1 MKMIN
6 NFLFIFMSLF
16 ICGGCASGN
25 INMDDIASGFVAAA
39 TGLAAHELAPDS
51 WTDPEKAGLAAATA
65 ATSFIIGK
73 SIAGS
78 AKKNQEKAFQDGF
91 KGGMAH
97 GARRQFEIVQAM
109 QKNNNTSNRV
119 TYALPVPIQGI
130 NKVPHNVYLEVSE

>member
-1 MKMIN
+1 MKTIN
-6 NFLFIFMSLF
+6 KFLFIFMSLL
-16 ICGGCASGN
+16 ICGGCVNGSAG
-25 INMDDIASGFVAAA
+25 MDDVASGFAAA
-39 TGLAAHELAPDS
+39 VTGLAAHELAPDN

-91 KGGMAH
+91 KGGMAY

-109 QKNNNTSNRV
+109 QKSNSSSNRV
-119 TYALPVPIQGI
+119 TYALPVPIQGA
-130 NKVPHNVYLEVSE
+130 NKVPYNVYLEVSE

>member
-25 INMDDIASGFVAAA
+25 INMDDIASGFAAAA

-51 WTDPEKAGLAAATA
+51 WTDPEKAGLAAAAA

>member
-1 MKMIN
+1 MNRI
-6 NFLFIFMSLF
+6 LFIFMSLL

-25 INMDDIASGFVAAA
+25 INMDDIASGFAAAA

-51 WTDPEKAGLAAATA
+51 WTDPEKAGLAAAAA

>member
-1 MKMIN
+1 MNRI
-6 NFLFIFMSLF
+6 LFIFVALV

-25 INMDDIASGFVAAA
+25 INMDDAVSGVAAA
-39 TGLAAHELAPDS
+39 LTGLAAHELAPDS

-78 AKKNQEKAFQDGF
+78 AKKNQEQAFQDGF
-91 KGGMAH
+91 KGGMAY

-109 QKNNNTSNRV
+109 QRDDRYSSRK
-119 TYALPVPIQGI
+119 TYAIPAPITKGMK
-130 NKVPHNVYLEVSE
+130 NVPHNVYLEVAE

>member
-1 MKMIN
+1 MKKIN
-6 NFLFIFMSLF
+6 SFLFIFMSLF

-25 INMDDIASGFVAAA
+25 INMDDIASGFAAAA

-73 SIAGS
+73 SIAGT

-91 KGGMAH
+91 KGGMAY

-109 QKNNNTSNRV
+109 QKTKTSSNRV
-119 TYALPVPIQGI
+119 TYALPVPIQGSK
-130 NKVPHNVYLEVSE
+130 KVPYNVYLEVSE

>member
-1 MKMIN
+1 MNRI
-6 NFLFIFMSLF
+6 LFVFVSLV
-16 ICGGCASGN
+16 ICGGCVNGSVG
-25 INMDDIASGFVAAA
+25 MDDIASSFAAAA

-91 KGGMAH
+91 KGGMAY

-109 QKNNNTSNRV
+109 QKSSVSSNRI
-119 TYALPVPIQGI
+119 TYAIPVPTMQGAR
-130 NKVPHNVYLEVSE
+130 KVPYNVYLEVSE

>member
-6 NFLFIFMSLF
+6 NLLFIFMSLL
-16 ICGGCASGN
+16 ICGGCVNGSVG
-25 INMDDIASGFVAAA
+25 MDDIASGFVAAA

-73 SIAGS
+73 SIASS

>member
-1 MKMIN
+1 MNRI
-6 NFLFIFMSLF
+6 LFVFISLV
-16 ICGGCASGN
+16 ICGGRVTGSVGMDDVASG
-25 INMDDIASGFVAAA
+25 IMAAV

-91 KGGMAH
+91 KDGMAY

-109 QKNNNTSNRV
+109 QKTNDSSNRV
-119 TYALPVPIQGI
+119 TYALPVPIQGAR
-130 NKVPHNVYLEVSE
+130 KVPYKVYLEVSE

>member
-1 MKMIN
+1 
-6 NFLFIFMSLF
+6 MSLL

-25 INMDDIASGFVAAA
+25 INMDDIASGFAAAA

-73 SIAGS
+73 SIAGR
-78 AKKNQEKAFQDGF
+78 AKQNQEKAFQDGF
-91 KGGMAH
+91 KGGMAY

-109 QKNNNTSNRV
+109 QRDDRYSNRNI
-119 TYALPVPIQGI
+119 YAIPAPVSSGI
-130 NKVPHNVYLEVSE
+130 NKVPYNVYLEVTE

>member
-6 NFLFIFMSLF
+6 KFLFVFMSLI
-16 ICGGCASGN
+16 ICGGCVTGSVGMDDVASG
-25 INMDDIASGFVAAA
+25 IAAA
-39 TGLAAHELAPDS
+39 VTGLAAHELAPDN

-73 SIAGS
+73 SIAGN

-91 KGGMAH
+91 KGGMAY

-109 QKNNNTSNRV
+109 QKTNNSSNRV
-119 TYALPVPIQGI
+119 TYALPVPMQGV